1 MVRGLISASN
11 YLWAVEQAGLN
22 GSIRY
27 RKAAAGRASE
37 ACIGV
42 AKRSPRL
49 IQADGGDSGDVKLW
63 NDVKYFSFFSGLTR
77 SREPADNSICPGM
90 AEFVLV
96 TLVNIG
102 DRFVLSVII
111 QERFPKIINLYGLAA
126 QTLHHFN
133 FYR

>member
-1 MVRGLISASN
+1 MARGLISERG
-11 YLWAVEQAGLN
+11 YPWAVEPARLN
-22 GSIRY
+22 GSIRH

-37 ACIGV
+37 AYIGV
-42 AKRSPRL
+42 VKRSPRL

-63 NDVKYFSFFSGLTR
+63 NDVKYFSFFSGVTR
-77 SREPADNSICPGM
+77 SREPADKSICPGM

-102 DRFVLSVII
+102 DRFVHSVII
-111 QERFPKIINLYGLAA
+111 QERSPKIINLYGLAA